1 MVRLNLNIE
10 QHYLSLLEQ
19 GFGELRALV
28 CLQYPIY
35 CIHAKILDSTVEELD
50 KVDKAI
56 LTLIDSSSLDSYSI
70 APILGI
76 SKRLIDERIRGMR
89 NEDFIQGEDSLFV
102 TEAGLNFIAEGAEKR
117 FKKREIDFYIDG
129 ISLKPMVKEF
139 SWHHSTDLI
148 SEEDYS
154 VRTSKNGETYVHR
167 PFAPDL
173 VHQPILPVELE
184 NEIYQ
189 LNESQ
194 RIKYGIPHGLEKI
207 ESFSFTMLT
216 FPVLISLSDS
226 GSANKIVTNGLSHS
240 GDNQFIEQIQVQL
253 EKRTA
258 GLMIQLNLDKD
269 IAKVKNNWFE
279 VDRSDFGVD
288 RIFSF
293 SKEDFAKFLEKEYGF
308 SSLDPD
314 QIECDK
320 LELKLNVTRKML
332 GYSVNTR
339 KVIENIIRGRDYLT
353 SSPLGQ
359 GVWIFFISF
368 RTSDK
373 LVQEMCEVY
382 EIYRAS
388 EPSSVVDNILD
399 FEQSMT
405 SSLRQVLVSLELQ
418 HIQEQIDIDKFMFN
432 PIDSI

>member
-1 MVRLNLNIE
+1 MVKLNLNIE
-10 QHYLSLLEQ
+10 QHYLSILEQ
-19 GFGELRALV
+19 GFGELRGLV

-70 APILGI
+70 ASMLGI

-89 NEDFIQGEDSLFV
+89 NENFIQGEGDLLV
-102 TEAGLNFIAEGAEKR
+102 TKAGFDFIAEGAEKR
-117 FKKREIDFYIDG
+117 FKKSEIDFYIDG

-154 VRTSKNGETYVHR
+154 VRTAQNGETYVHR

-173 VHQPILPVELE
+173 VHEPIRPVKLE

-189 LNESQ
+189 LNESE

-226 GSANKIVTNGLSHS
+226 GSANKFVTNGLSHS

-253 EKRTA
+253 VERIG
-258 GLMIQLNLDKD
+258 GLIIQLNLDKD
-269 IAKVKNNWFE
+269 IAKVKNNWLE
-279 VDRSDFGVD
+279 IDRSDFGFD

-293 SKEDFAKFLEKEYGF
+293 SKEDFAKYLKKEYGF
-308 SSLDPD
+308 SSLNPD
-314 QIECDK
+314 QIECNK
-320 LELKLNVTRKML
+320 LELKIDVTWDML
-332 GYSVNTR
+332 DFSVDTR
-339 KVIENIIRGRDYLT
+339 KVIENIIRGRDYLK
-353 SSPLGQ
+353 SSPLTQ

-368 RTSDK
+368 KTSDK

-382 EIYRAS
+382 EIYRSS
-388 EPSSVVDNILD
+388 EPTSVVDDILD
-399 FEQSMT
+399 FEKYMM
-405 SSLRQVLVSLELQ
+405 SSLRKVLVSLELQ
-418 HIQEQIDIDKFMFN
+418 HIQEQIDVDKFMFD
-432 PIDSI
+432 PVDSI